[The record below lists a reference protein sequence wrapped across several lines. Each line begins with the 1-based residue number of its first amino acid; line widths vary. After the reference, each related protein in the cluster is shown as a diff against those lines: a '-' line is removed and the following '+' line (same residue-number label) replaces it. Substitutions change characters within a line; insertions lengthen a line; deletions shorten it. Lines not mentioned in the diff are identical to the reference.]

1 MLRAR
6 PGLDPG
12 PVTQPRGPGSGPG
25 RRRFLPLLPVLTLL
39 VMLGPV
45 VAGLWGTL
53 MPAFG
58 HLPAAGLT
66 GPSLDPFR
74 DLFDWAG
81 LPRAMLL
88 SVSTGLLATSV
99 SLLIVMLVTAGWSGT
114 RSFRALERLLSPL
127 LSVPH
132 AAAAF
137 GLAFLIAPSGWL
149 SRLVSPGLTGWD
161 RPPDLL
167 IVQDT
172 WGLTMTVGLIIKE
185 VPFLLLITLAALGQ
199 ADAQRSVTISQALG
213 YGRVTGWLKTVLP
226 RVYAQI
232 RPPVYVVLA
241 YSMSVVD
248 VAVILGPNTPPP
260 LSVQIVRW
268 MSDPDIAMRL
278 EGAAAALVQLGLV
291 IGALVFWRL
300 GEVVLAHLGK
310 RWIASGAR
318 GRFDPAVAR
327 VALFAGGASAMAV
340 LLGLVVL
347 AIWSFAGFWGFP
359 EAVPDQFTL
368 RNWMRFGPGTLE
380 ALGETALI
388 AITVA
393 LAALILTIGC
403 LEAEYRY
410 GLSFSQRA
418 VWLLYLPLLIPQTA
432 FLPGLQT
439 LMLNLGA
446 DVGRV
451 PVMLAHLVFVLPYVF
466 LSLADPF
473 RAWDARMGTIAA
485 ALRASPNGVLWR
497 VRMPMLLRPILTAL
511 AVGLAV
517 SVGQYLA
524 TLLIGGG
531 RVATLTTEAVALA
544 SGGDRRAIGVYGL
557 MQTGAALVPFMMA
570 LLIPALMW
578 RNRRGLRHG

>member
-1 MLRAR
+1 MN
-6 PGLDPG
+6 
-12 PVTQPRGPGSGPG
+12 
-25 RRRFLPLLPVLTLL
+25 RRRYLPILPILTLL

-45 VAGLWGTL
+45 AAGLWGTL
-53 MPAFG
+53 LPAFG
-58 HLPAAGLT
+58 HLPAAGLS

-81 LPRAMLL
+81 LPRAVML
-88 SVSTGLLATSV
+88 SISTGLLATV
-99 SLLIVMLVTAGWSGT
+99 ISLAIVVLVTAGWSGT
-114 RSFRALERLLSPL
+114 RPFRTLERLLSPL

-149 SRLVSPGLTGWD
+149 SRLISPGITGWV

-172 WGLTMTVGLIIKE
+172 WGLTMTAGLVVKE

-199 ADAQRSVTISQALG
+199 ADAQRSVTIAQALG
-213 YGRVTGWLKTVLP
+213 YGRVTGWLKTVFP

-260 LSVQIVRW
+260 LSVQIVKW
-268 MSDPDIAMRL
+268 MSDPDLAMRL
-278 EGAAAALVQLGLV
+278 EAAAGALLQLGLV
-291 IGALVFWRL
+291 VGALIIWRFGEMVGGYL
-300 GEVVLAHLGK
+300 GR
-310 RWIASGAR
+310 RWIAKGSR
-318 GRFDPAVAR
+318 GRFDPIVAQG
-327 VALFAGGASAMAV
+327 ALVAGGTSALIV
-340 LLGLVVL
+340 LLGLAVL
-347 AIWSFAGFWGFP
+347 AIWSIAGFWGFP
-359 EAVPDQFTL
+359 EALPDQFTL
-368 RNWMRFGPGTLE
+368 RNWMRFGPGTLD

-388 AITVA
+388 ACVVACVA
-393 LAALILTIGC
+393 LLLTVGC

-418 VWLLYLPLLIPQTA
+418 VWLIYLPLLIPQTA

-439 LMLNLGA
+439 LMLGIGA
-446 DVGRV
+446 DMGRL

-473 RAWDARMGTIAA
+473 RAWDTRMGTIAA
-485 ALRASPNGVLWR
+485 ALRASPDGVLWR
-497 VRMPMLLRPILTAL
+497 VRLPMLLRPILTAL

-517 SVGQYLA
+517 SVGQYLP

-544 SGGDRRAIGVYGL
+544 SGGDRRAIAVYGL
-557 MQTGAALVPFMMA
+557 MQTGAALVPFALA
-570 LLIPALMW
+570 LLLPALVW

>member
-1 MLRAR
+1 
-6 PGLDPG
+6 
-12 PVTQPRGPGSGPG
+12 
-25 RRRFLPLLPVLTLL
+25 
-39 VMLGPV
+39 MLGPV
-45 VAGLWGTL
+45 AAGLWGTVL
-53 MPAFG
+53 PAFG

-74 DLFDWAG
+74 DLIAWAG
-81 LPRAMLL
+81 LPRAVFL
-88 SVSTGLLATSV
+88 SLSTGLLATAI
-99 SLLIVMLVTAGWSGT
+99 SLAIVILVTAGWSGT
-114 RSFRALERLLSPL
+114 RPFRALERLLSPL

-149 SRLVSPGLTGWD
+149 SRLASPGLTGWD

-172 WGLTMTVGLIIKE
+172 WGLAMTAGLIVKE

-199 ADAQRSVTISQALG
+199 ADAQRSVTLAQALG
-213 YGRVTGWLKTVLP
+213 YGRVTGWLKTVFP

-260 LSVQIVRW
+260 LSVQIVKW
-268 MSDPDIAMRL
+268 MSDPDLAMRL
-278 EGAAAALVQLGLV
+278 EAAAGALLQLALV
-291 IGALVFWRL
+291 IGALVVWRIGEAVVARL
-300 GEVVLAHLGK
+300 GR

-318 GRFDPAVAR
+318 GRFDTIVAGA
-327 VALFAGGASAMAV
+327 ALVGGSASALIV

-347 AIWSFAGFWGFP
+347 ALWSFAGFWGFP
-359 EAVPDQFTL
+359 EAFPDAFTA
-368 RNWMRFGPGTLE
+368 RNWVRFGPGTLS
-380 ALGETALI
+380 AFGETALI
-388 AITVA
+388 ALTVGLVA
-393 LAALILTIGC
+393 IVLTIGC

-446 DVGRV
+446 DIGRL
-451 PVMLAHLVFVLPYVF
+451 PVMMAHLVFVLPYVF

-473 RAWDARMGTIAA
+473 RAWDRRMGTVAA
-485 ALRASPNGVLWR
+485 ALGASADGVLWR
-497 VRMPMLLRPILTAL
+497 VRLPMLLRPILTAL

-517 SVGQYLA
+517 SVGQYLP

-531 RVATLTTEAVALA
+531 RIATLTTEAVALA
-544 SGGDRRAIGVYGL
+544 SGGDRRAIAVYGL
-557 MQTGAALVPFMMA
+557 MQTGAALVPFALA
-570 LLIPALMW
+570 LLIPALVW
-578 RNRRGLRHG
+578 RNRRGLQHG

>member
-1 MLRAR
+1 MN
-6 PGLDPG
+6 
-12 PVTQPRGPGSGPG
+12 
-25 RRRFLPLLPVLTLL
+25 RRRFLPILPILTLL
-39 VMLGPV
+39 AMLGPV

-53 MPAFG
+53 LPAFG
-58 HLPAAGLT
+58 HLPAAGIT

-74 DLFDWAG
+74 DLFGWAG
-81 LPRAMLL
+81 LPRAMFL
-88 SVSTGLLATSV
+88 SVSTGLMATGISLA
-99 SLLIVMLVTAGWSGT
+99 IVMLITAGWSGT
-114 RSFRALERLLSPL
+114 KPFRALERLLSPL

-137 GLAFLIAPSGWL
+137 GLAFLIAPSGWV
-149 SRLVSPGLTGWD
+149 SRLLSPAVTGWD

-172 WGLTMTVGLIIKE
+172 WGLTMTAGLIVKE

-199 ADAQRSVTISQALG
+199 ADAQRSVVISQALG
-213 YGRVTGWLKTVLP
+213 YGRLTGWLKTVFP

-232 RPPVYVVLA
+232 RPPIYVVLA

-248 VAVILGPNTPPP
+248 VAVILGPNTPPS
-260 LSVQIVRW
+260 LSVQIVKW
-268 MSDPDIAMRL
+268 MSDPDLAMRL
-278 EGAAAALVQLGLV
+278 GGAAGALLQLGLV
-291 IGALVFWRL
+291 IGALVFWRMGEHMVARL
-300 GEVVLAHLGK
+300 GQ

-318 GRFDPAVAR
+318 GRFDPVLAQGTLAAGVIC
-327 VALFAGGASAMAV
+327 ALSV
-340 LLGLVVL
+340 LFGLVVL
-347 AIWSFAGFWGFP
+347 TIWSFAGFWGFP
-359 EAVPDQFTL
+359 DALPDAFTW

-388 AITVA
+388 AVTVA

-403 LEAEYRY
+403 LEAEYRF
-410 GLSFSQRA
+410 GLSVSQRA

-439 LMLNLGA
+439 LMISLGA

-473 RAWDARMGTIAA
+473 RAWDTRMGTIAA
-485 ALRASPNGVLWR
+485 ALRASPDGVLWR
-497 VRMPMLLRPILTAL
+497 VRLPMLLRPILTAL

-517 SVGQYLA
+517 SVGQYLP

-531 RVATLTTEAVALA
+531 RVETLTTEAVALA

-557 MQTGAALVPFMMA
+557 MQTGAALVPFALA
-570 LLIPALMW
+570 LLIPALVW
-578 RNRRGLRHG
+578 RNRKGLRHG

>member
-1 MLRAR
+1 MN
-6 PGLDPG
+6 
-12 PVTQPRGPGSGPG
+12 SH
-25 RRRFLPLLPVLTLL
+25 RFLPLLPILTLL
-39 VMLGPV
+39 AMLGPV

-53 MPAFG
+53 LPAFG
-58 HLPAAGLT
+58 HLPAAGLN
-66 GPSLDPFR
+66 GPSLGPFK
-74 DLFDWAG
+74 DLFDWGG
-81 LPRAMLL
+81 LPRAVML
-88 SVSTGLLATSV
+88 SVSTGLLATSI
-99 SLLIVMLVTAGWSGT
+99 SLLIVMSLTAGWSGT
-114 RSFRALERLLSPL
+114 RAFRALERLLSPL

-149 SRLVSPGLTGWD
+149 SRLMSPGLSGWD

-172 WGLTMTVGLIIKE
+172 WGLTMTAGLIVKE

-199 ADAQRSVTISQALG
+199 ADAQRSLIISRALG
-213 YGRVTGWLKTVLP
+213 YGRVTGWLKTVFP

-232 RPPVYVVLA
+232 RPPIYVVLA

-248 VAVILGPNTPPP
+248 VAVILGPNTPPS
-260 LSVQIVRW
+260 LSVQIVKW
-268 MSDPDIAMRL
+268 MSDPDLAMRL
-278 EGAAAALVQLGLV
+278 EAAAGALLQLALVV
-291 IGALVFWRL
+291 GALVFWRI
-300 GEVVLAHLGK
+300 GEIIVAHLGR

-318 GRFDPAVAR
+318 GKCDPIVAR
-327 VALFAGGASAMAV
+327 LALFAGAGSALTV
-340 LLGLVVL
+340 LLGLIVL
-347 AIWSFAGFWGFP
+347 TIWSFAGFWGFP
-359 EAVPDQFTL
+359 DAFPDTFTW

-388 AITVA
+388 ALTVGFVA
-393 LAALILTIGC
+393 LVLTIGC

-418 VWLLYLPLLIPQTA
+418 VWLLYLPLLVPQTA

-439 LMLNLGA
+439 LMLNIGA
-446 DVGRV
+446 DVGRL

-473 RAWDARMGTIAA
+473 RAWDTRMGTIAA

-497 VRMPMLLRPILTAL
+497 VRLPMLLRPILTAL

-517 SVGQYLA
+517 SVGQYLP

-544 SGGDRRAIGVYGL
+544 SGGDRRAIAVYGL
-557 MQTGAALVPFMMA
+557 MQTGAALVPFALA
-570 LLIPALMW
+570 LLLPAMIW
-578 RNRRGLRHG
+578 RNRKGLRHG

>member
-1 MLRAR
+1 MN
-6 PGLDPG
+6 
-12 PVTQPRGPGSGPG
+12 
-25 RRRFLPLLPVLTLL
+25 RRRFLPILPFLTLL

-45 VAGLWGTL
+45 AAGLWGTL
-53 MPAFG
+53 LPAFG
-58 HLPAAGLT
+58 HLPAAGLS

-81 LPRAMLL
+81 LPRAVML
-88 SVSTGLLATSV
+88 SISSGLLATV
-99 SLLIVMLVTAGWSGT
+99 ISLAIVVLVTAGWSGT
-114 RSFRALERLLSPL
+114 RPFRTLERLLSPL

-137 GLAFLIAPSGWL
+137 GLAFLIAPSGLL
-149 SRLVSPGLTGWD
+149 SRLISPGITGWV

-172 WGLTMTVGLIIKE
+172 WGLTMTAGLVVKE

-199 ADAQRSVTISQALG
+199 ADAQRSVMIAQALG
-213 YGRVTGWLKTVLP
+213 YGRMTGWLKTVFP

-260 LSVQIVRW
+260 LSVQIVKW
-268 MSDPDIAMRL
+268 MSDPDLAMRL
-278 EGAAAALVQLGLV
+278 EAAAGALLQLGLV
-291 IGALVFWRL
+291 VGALIFWRL
-300 GEVVLAHLGK
+300 GEMVVGCLGR
-310 RWIASGAR
+310 RWIAKGSR
-318 GRFDPAVAR
+318 GRFDPIVAQG
-327 VALFAGGASAMAV
+327 ALVAGGTSALIV
-340 LLGLVVL
+340 LLGLAVL
-347 AIWSFAGFWGFP
+347 AIWSIAGFWGFP
-359 EAVPDQFTL
+359 EALPDQFTL
-368 RNWMRFGPGTLE
+368 RNWMRFGPGTLD

-388 AITVA
+388 ACVVACVA
-393 LAALILTIGC
+393 LLLTVGC

-418 VWLLYLPLLIPQTA
+418 VWLIYLPLLIPQTA

-439 LMLNLGA
+439 LMLGVGA
-446 DVGRV
+446 DVGRL

-473 RAWDARMGTIAA
+473 RAWDTRMGTIAA
-485 ALRASPNGVLWR
+485 ALRASPDGVLWR
-497 VRMPMLLRPILTAL
+497 VRLPMLLRPILTAL

-517 SVGQYLA
+517 SVGQYLP

-544 SGGDRRAIGVYGL
+544 SGGDRRAIAVYGL
-557 MQTGAALVPFMMA
+557 MQTGAALVPFALA
-570 LLIPALMW
+570 LLLPALVW